1 MTTDKSSIL
10 IIDDDAHL
18 RKTLTDILTAKGY
31 KTFAAKDGAEG
42 LSLLGE
48 HIVHLALVD
57 LRLPDISGLDVLK
70 MIRAEHPHTETIIMT
85 GNATLDSAIEA
96 TNKGAFSYLQK
107 PYDIDQLLLNIK
119 RAIEKQQAEKKIREY
134 QGHLEELVSERTSE
148 LETAMEAAEAG
159 NRAKTEFIANM
170 SHEIRTP
177 LNAIIGFSEVLRD
190 GILGPL
196 NKEQNE
202 YMDDI
207 VRNGRQ
213 LLELIL
219 NILAFSEAESDRM
232 QLRPDTIRL
241 KDIVLSALSLVRD
254 EAMQKNIATD
264 YILAPETDRDIEAD
278 GSRLQQVMVS
288 LLDNAVKFTPEGGS
302 VRVAAQR
309 VKSQELGAGKEEI
322 PELQAIDLEPDREF
336 IEISV
341 ADTGIG
347 IRPEDMS
354 RLFRPFQQLE
364 APYTKR
370 YRGTGL
376 GLLLTKKLIELHG
389 GTIWVKSESGK
400 GSTFI
405 FVIPVKQTGTTRSGP
420 VTENRH

>member
-31 KTFAAKDGAEG
+31 KTLAAKDGAEG

-70 MIRAEHPHTETIIMT
+70 IIRSEHPHTEAIIMT

-119 RAIEKQQAEKKIREY
+119 RAIEKQQAEERIREY
-134 QGHLEELVSERTSE
+134 QGHLEELVRERTSE

-159 NRAKTEFIANM
+159 NRAKSEFIANM

-196 NKEQNE
+196 NKEQTE
-202 YMDDI
+202 YMNDI
-207 VRNGRQ
+207 VRNGRH

-232 QLRPDTIRL
+232 RLRPDTIRL
-241 KDIVLSALSLVRD
+241 KDIILSALSLVKD
-254 EAMQKNIATD
+254 DAMQKNILTD
-264 YILAPETDRDIEAD
+264 YSISPEADRVIEAD

-302 VRVAAQR
+302 VRVAARQVR
-309 VKSQELGAGKEEI
+309 SKDLGSACKKGFSD
-322 PELQAIDLEPDREF
+322 LQAVDLEHQGDF

-341 ADTGIG
+341 TDTGIG
-347 IRPEDMS
+347 IIPEDLS
-354 RLFRPFQQLE
+354 KLFRPFQQLE
-364 APYTKR
+364 TPYTKK

-376 GLLLTKKLIELHG
+376 GLLLSKKLIELHG
-389 GTIWVKSESGK
+389 GTIWVESKPGT
-400 GSTFI
+400 GSRFV
-405 FVIPVKQTGTTRSGP
+405 FVIPARQTGAALPKTA
-420 VTENRH
+420 V